1 MKRLIAFA
9 AVAILAGGFAAAQVP
24 VQEPSE
30 APPAAPVDPAAT
42 APVDPTS
49 ETLGFTSDAT
59 RRMTVSVDI
68 DGQGPYPF
76 IVDTGAERTV
86 VSRELAEALSLPSLG
101 DVTLATVANVR
112 RVPSVQIDSMRV
124 GRRTLN
130 DIRAPALEQANMGA
144 MGMLGVDSLRS
155 QRVDF
160 DFERQELTLSHSHI
174 DDDDWPRDTIVITG
188 RTRLGRLILTDATV
202 DGQRVRVIID
212 TGSQQT
218 VGNMELRRR
227 LQSRGRLGDVGV
239 MELIGV
245 TGDRVLAE
253 YAVTRRLRLG
263 GLHVNDMPIAFA
275 DFHLFEHLGLDVIA
289 EGVETVEQ
297 LALLAEEGC
306 TLYQGFLC
314 SPPVSAAELP
324 KLLEKSREGA

>member
-30 APPAAPVDPAAT
+30 APPAASVDPAAT

-144 MGMLGVDSLRS
+144 MGM
-155 QRVDF
+155 
-160 DFERQELTLSHSHI
+160 
-174 DDDDWPRDTIVITG
+174 
-188 RTRLGRLILTDATV
+188 
-202 DGQRVRVIID
+202 
-212 TGSQQT
+212 
-218 VGNMELRRR
+218 
-227 LQSRGRLGDVGV
+227 
-239 MELIGV
+239 
-245 TGDRVLAE
+245 
-253 YAVTRRLRLG
+253 
-263 GLHVNDMPIAFA
+263 
-275 DFHLFEHLGLDVIA
+275 
-289 EGVETVEQ
+289 
-297 LALLAEEGC
+297 
-306 TLYQGFLC
+306 
-314 SPPVSAAELP
+314 
-324 KLLEKSREGA
+324 

>member
-1 MKRLIAFA
+1 MKRLIVFA
-9 AVAILAGGFAAAQVP
+9 AVAVLAGGIAAAQVP

-30 APPAAPVDPAAT
+30 APAAVPI
-42 APVDPTS
+42 DPTS
-49 ETLGFTSDAT
+49 ETLGFTSDST

-130 DIRAPALEQANMGA
+130 DIRAPALERADMGA

-218 VGNMELRRR
+218 VGNLELRRR
-227 LQSRGRLGDVGV
+227 LQARGRLGDVGV

-245 TGDRVLAE
+245 TGDRVFAE

-275 DFHLFEHLGLDVIA
+275 DFQLFSHLGLDRRPAILLGMDALRLFGRVSIDFANRRVRLLPVESRIDSRPTRFATAPVIRT
-289 EGVETVEQ
+289 G
-297 LALLAEEGC
+297 
-306 TLYQGFLC
+306 
-314 SPPVSAAELP
+314 
-324 KLLEKSREGA
+324 RR

>member
-42 APVDPTS
+42 APVDTTS

>member
-1 MKRLIAFA
+1 MIFA
-9 AVAILAGGFAAAQVP
+9 AVAVLAGGIAAAQVP
-24 VQEPSE
+24 APEQPE
-30 APPAAPVDPAAT
+30 AAAA

-49 ETLGFTSDAT
+49 ETLGFASDST
-59 RRMTVSVDI
+59 QRMTVSVDI
-68 DGQGPYPF
+68 DGEGPYPF

-86 VSRELAEALSLPSLG
+86 VSRELAEALDLPSLG
-101 DVTLATVANVR
+101 DVTLATVANMR

-130 DIRAPALEQANMGA
+130 DIRAPALEQANIGA

-174 DDDDWPRDTIVITG
+174 DDDNWPRDTIVITG

-202 DGQRVRVIID
+202 DGQRVRVIVD

-218 VGNMELRRR
+218 VGNLALRRR
-227 LQSRGRLGDVGV
+227 LQARGRLGDVGV

-253 YAVTRRLRLG
+253 YAVTRRLRIG

-275 DFHLFEHLGLDVIA
+275 DFQLFRHLGLDERPAILLGMDALRLFGRVSIDFANRKVRLLPVESRMDSRPTRFASAPVIRT
-289 EGVETVEQ
+289 G
-297 LALLAEEGC
+297 
-306 TLYQGFLC
+306 
-314 SPPVSAAELP
+314 
-324 KLLEKSREGA
+324 RR